1 MRVQTP
7 CNVIP
12 PRSFHADAEVAQP
25 LERYIVVIIVFG
37 VVQAVMAS
45 ASCRDQSLV
54 SMLPNPT
61 KTPRVKHFAPTSER
75 PFKF

>member
-1 MRVQTP
+1 MFSAGSLTRPRCVCNHAIVQSL
-7 CNVIP
+7 
-12 PRSFHADAEVAQP
+12 SFHADAEVAQP

-37 VVQAVMAS
+37 MVQAVMAS

-61 KTPRVKHFAPTSER
+61 PPASNL
-75 PFKF
+75 